1 MLERSLFPVG
11 PIIDPAALPPMM
23 AGERAINLEGKRR
36 RVVEDGSTVRI
47 RCSVMMSIPDA
58 NITWT
63 FSNGRTTQA
72 IEEGGKFT
80 IRDDPDIAS
89 ESELLISNF
98 GSEDVGRYRCTASNS
113 VGSDVA
119 SASIGLCPS
128 DSRRCAPGEPGFTIE
143 LDVSGGFNDTCPFC
157 AEYAMN
163 QYGPVS

>member
-58 NITWT
+58 EITWT
-63 FSNGRTTQA
+63 FSNGQTTQD

-80 IRDDPDIAS
+80 IAGDMTS

-119 SASIGLCPS
+119 SVSIGLCPS